1 MISSTVSLL
10 NLPTHDFDGWGGF
23 LTCEST
29 KIAWLFSLDDLFG
42 PLLIIFSPAFLVEL
56 YPLFLHFPTMLQ
68 SFFHH
73 FSKILHSC
81 SIIFHH
87 FSSIFQHF
95 PVQKKA
101 PHLSGGARLGC
112 ARRVGSSA
120 FHGSQ
125 VGHGGFQGAGGTPW
139 GERVQTW
146 D

>member
-1 MISSTVSLL
+1 M
-10 NLPTHDFDGWGGF
+10 
-23 LTCEST
+23 TCEST

-73 FSKILHSC
+73 FALM
-81 SIIFHH
+81 FHH
-87 FSSIFQHF
+87 FPPFFQHF
-95 PVQKKA
+95 PAFSSSKNGPPSLRWCA
-101 PHLSGGARLGC
+101 PGMC
-112 ARRVGSSA
+112 ATCRIKCIPWEPS
-120 FHGSQ
+120 GSQ
-125 VGHGGFQGAGGTPW
+125 WISRCPVGAQW